1 MNVNGEKRCWRADKL
16 GHLGSSIFAEVGG
29 WKAEARRN
37 GRDVIDLSI
46 GSPDLGPSEEIR
58 RALAE
63 SALREDSYSYPGT
76 SGSLAFR
83 EAAADWM
90 QHRFG
95 VRLDPRE
102 EIVSLMGSQDG
113 LSHLAQAVCNPG
125 DLAIVPNPGYP
136 IYTGALAL
144 AGVRRWL
151 LPLREENGFLPN
163 LASIPE
169 EVWREAKFIL
179 LNIPGNPASARADL
193 AFFEQLIAYARRY
206 GVLVVHD
213 LAYSEMGF
221 DGYRPISIFQAEGAL
236 EYAVE
241 FHSFSKSFNMAG
253 CRIGFLAGNREAVG
267 ALRELKE
274 NIDFGVFEPVQAAA
288 VTALRQAMAAGDGVG
303 EGDGAGTGGA
313 GEGVGRLYERRRD
326 LLIEALAREGWAV
339 PKPAATMFT
348 WTRLPEGFR
357 HLSSREFARGLLA
370 ATGVAVIPGDAFGS
384 EGEGYVRIALVGDD
398 ERLLEA
404 ARRIGGYLRENAD
417 MLAGR

>member
-1 MNVNGEKRCWRADKL
+1 VEAIGGKRSWRADKL
-16 GHLGSSIFAEVGG
+16 DHLGSSIFAEVGV

-37 GRDVIDLSI
+37 GRDIIDLSI

-63 SALREDSYSYPGT
+63 SAMKETSYSYPGT
-76 SGSLAFR
+76 PGTTALR
-83 EAAADWM
+83 QAAAEWM
-90 QHRFG
+90 RYRFG
-95 VRLDPRE
+95 VELNPRE

-113 LSHLAQAVCNPG
+113 LSHLAQAVCDPG

-144 AGVRRWL
+144 AGLRSWL
-151 LPLREENGFLPN
+151 LPLREENGFLPD
-163 LASIPE
+163 LTAIPE
-169 EVWREAKFIL
+169 EVWREARFIL

-193 AFFEQLIAYARRY
+193 AFFERLIAYAKRY

-221 DGYRPISIFQAEGAL
+221 DGYRPVSIFQAEGAL
-236 EYAVE
+236 EQAVE

-274 NIDFGVFEPVQAAA
+274 NIDFGVFEPVQEAA
-288 VTALRQAMAAGDGVG
+288 VAALRQAMAAG
-303 EGDGAGTGGA
+303 EAGGPDA
-313 GEGVGRLYERRRD
+313 GSAGVGRLYERRRD

-339 PKPAATMFT
+339 PKPAATMFA

-384 EGEGYVRIALVGDD
+384 EGEGYVRIALVGGE
-398 ERLLEA
+398 ERLLTA
-404 ARRIGGYLRENAD
+404 AKRIGGYLRENAK
-417 MLAGR
+417 